1 MATERKHAILL
12 VDDEPLTLK
21 NLKMIFEKADF
32 DVMTAQDG
40 LEAIAVYEHKK
51 DQIDVILSDIELPEM
66 DGWMMHSSLKEINP
80 QVKVIF
86 TSGYYDP
93 ETQARCEREG
103 IQALIPK
110 PFKLDEIVSIVRSH
124 VA

>member
-12 VDDEPLTLK
+12 VDDEPLTL
-21 NLKMIFEKADF
+21 NMLKRFFEKADF

-66 DGWMMHSSLKEINP
+66 DGWMMHSRLKEINP

-86 TSGYYDP
+86 TSGYYHP
-93 ETQARCEREG
+93 EIQTRCDREG
-103 IQALIPK
+103 IEALIPK
-110 PFKLDEIVSIVRSH
+110 PFKLDEVVSIVRSH
-124 VA
+124 VE

>member
-1 MATERKHAILL
+1 
-12 VDDEPLTLK
+12 
-21 NLKMIFEKADF
+21 
-32 DVMTAQDG
+32 MTAQDG
-40 LEAIAVYEHKK
+40 PEAIAVYEHHK

-66 DGWMMHSSLKEINP
+66 DGRMMHSRLQQINP

-86 TSGYYDP
+86 TSDYHDP

-110 PFKLDEIVSIVRSH
+110 PFKLDESREHCPVSRGSKTRTLRRLIPYIRQH
-124 VA
+124 PARCFHR

>member
-1 MATERKHAILL
+1 MATERKPAILL
-12 VDDEPLTLK
+12 VDDEPVTL
-21 NLKMIFEKADF
+21 NMLKRFFEKADF

-40 LEAIAVYEHKK
+40 LEAIAVYEHKR
-51 DQIDVILSDIELPEM
+51 DQIDVILSDIVLPEM
-66 DGWMMHSSLKEINP
+66 DGWMMHSRLKELNT

-124 VA
+124 VV

>member
-1 MATERKHAILL
+1 MERKPAILL

-21 NLKMIFEKADF
+21 NLRMIFEKADF

-40 LEAIAVYEHKK
+40 LEAIAVYEHNK
-51 DQIDVILSDIELPEM
+51 DQIDVILSDIELPET
-66 DGWMMHSSLKEINP
+66 DGWMMHSRLKEINP

-103 IQALIPK
+103 IEALIPK
-110 PFKLDEIVSIVRSH
+110 PFELEEVVSIVRSH